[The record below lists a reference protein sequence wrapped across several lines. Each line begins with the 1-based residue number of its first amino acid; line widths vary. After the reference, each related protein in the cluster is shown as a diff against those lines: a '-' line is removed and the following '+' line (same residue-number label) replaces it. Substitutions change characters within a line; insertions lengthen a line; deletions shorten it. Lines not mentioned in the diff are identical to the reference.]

1 MFCPQCGAE
10 YKSGITRCADCDV
23 LLVEKLPEEAEPRK
37 MSEGIPSDMKF
48 VEVFRHQQPFVAD
61 MVINALRENDIPCYL
76 QQGAITG
83 IVLAAVFPAAGPGV
97 EYIIYAPKTMVHDAE
112 RIISSL
118 PIEKELLNVKWRQSP
133 EPKRQRRLWLF
144 WILVLGVPII
154 LYFVQL
160 FLRLLS

>member
-10 YKSGITRCADCDV
+10 YKSGITKCADCDV
-23 LLVEKLPEEAEPRK
+23 LLVDKLPEETESNKKAE
-37 MSEGIPSDMKF
+37 SIPSNMKF

-61 MVINALRENDIPCYL
+61 MVINTLRENDIPCYL

-97 EYIIYAPKTMVHDAE
+97 EYIIFAPKTRVHDAE

-118 PIEKELLNVKWRQSP
+118 PIEKELLNVKWRRSP
-133 EPKRQRRLWLF
+133 EPKRQRRLWVF

-160 FLRLLS
+160 FFRLFS

>member
-1 MFCPQCGAE
+1 MFCPQCRAE

-23 LLVEKLPEEAEPRK
+23 LLVDKLQEETDSRK
-37 MSEGIPSDMKF
+37 KAASLSSNMKF

-61 MVINALRENDIPCYL
+61 MVINTLRENDIPCYL

-97 EYIIYAPKTMVHDAE
+97 EYIIFAPKTMVLDAE
-112 RIISSL
+112 RIIDSL

-160 FLRLLS
+160 LFRLLS